1 MSELVMEKYVS
12 GYEDYCKKER
22 VSKNLRIIL
31 IIYTD
36 LRRLID

>member
-1 MSELVMEKYVS
+1 MFQAMKIGV
-12 GYEDYCKKER
+12 KKR

-36 LRRLID
+36 LRRLIG

>member
-1 MSELVMEKYVS
+1 MFQTMKISV
-12 GYEDYCKKER
+12 KKR

-36 LRRLID
+36 LRRLIG